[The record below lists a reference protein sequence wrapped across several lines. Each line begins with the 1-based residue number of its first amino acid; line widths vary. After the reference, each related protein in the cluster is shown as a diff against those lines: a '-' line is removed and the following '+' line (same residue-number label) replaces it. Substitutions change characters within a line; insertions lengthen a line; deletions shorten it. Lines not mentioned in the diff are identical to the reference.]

1 MSAPSTSPVRE
12 NLQRRSRGLLAL
24 ADVAALGLVIAIIA
38 LDGGEELDTAL
49 FFGLILVSFFWDVRT
64 FPVRAAFWIALTAAV
79 LVGLIIDD
87 RASTVDLID
96 LALFTAVLMLV
107 YLINSRR
114 AAAARE
120 VDRLVAEQRDQLERL
135 ADLAELKADF
145 TAMVVHEFGNPL
157 AALRRL
163 NEMMRFEGLD
173 PEARAFVLESTRTEI
188 GVLETLVADVSATVA
203 VEREDFRVELH
214 AVDIAALAA
223 QAETYGRSVC
233 ANHVFSVAVDPDL
246 VDRSVRADSDRI
258 AQVIRNLVSNATKYS
273 PAGSAITVHMRHT
286 EPGTA
291 RIEVADE
298 GRGISSADL
307 ERIFDKFGRAD
318 STSGTRVP
326 GVGLGLYI
334 CRRLVLSHGSD
345 LTVRS
350 DVGRGSVFGFDL
362 ALVGPD
368 HSEVP

>member
-1 MSAPSTSPVRE
+1 MRRPSP
-12 NLQRRSRGLLAL
+12 GWLAL
-24 ADVAALGLVIAIIA
+24 TDLALLGLVVVILAV
-38 LDGGEELDTAL
+38 DGGQEFDSAL
-49 FFGLILVSFFWDVRT
+49 YFGLIIQSFFWDVR
-64 FPVRAAFWIALTAAV
+64 FFAVRAAFWGSLIAVVLTT
-79 LVGLIIDD
+79 LIVTD
-87 RASTVDLID
+87 REPPTDLID
-96 LALFTAVLMLV
+96 LAMLLAVLALV
-107 YLINSRR
+107 YVINSRR

-120 VDRLVAEQRDQLERL
+120 IDRLITEQRNQLERL

-173 PEARAFVLESTRTEI
+173 PEARAFVLESTRTEL

-203 VEREDFRVELH
+203 VEREGFRVELH
-214 AVDIAALAA
+214 AVPIAALAE

-233 ANHVFSVAVDPDL
+233 GDHVFSVTVDPEL
-246 VDRSVRADSDRI
+246 IDRSVRADSDRI

-273 PAGSAITVHMRHT
+273 SVGSAISVAMHRTG
-286 EPGTA
+286 PGIV

-298 GRGISSADL
+298 GRGISAADL

-318 STSGTRVP
+318 SAGGTRVP

-350 DVGRGSVFGFDL
+350 DVGKGSVFGFDL

-368 HSEVP
+368 EEVR

>member
-1 MSAPSTSPVRE
+1 MPATTSPLGRDDA
-12 NLQRRSRGLLAL
+12 RRLSPGWLAL
-24 ADVAALGLVIAIIA
+24 TDVALLGLVVVILAVEDGQEFDSA
-38 LDGGEELDTAL
+38 LY
-49 FFGLILVSFFWDVRT
+49 FGLIIQSFFWEIRLFAVRT
-64 FPVRAAFWIALTAAV
+64 AFWGALIAVVVTT
-79 LVGLIIDD
+79 LIVSD
-87 RASTVDLID
+87 RAPATDLID
-96 LALFTAVLMLV
+96 LAMFLAVLGLV
-107 YLINSRR
+107 YVINARR

-120 VDRLVAEQRDQLERL
+120 IDRLIAEQRDQLERL
-135 ADLAELKADF
+135 HGLAELKADF

-173 PEARAFVLESTRTEI
+173 PEARTFVLESTRTEL

-203 VEREDFRVELH
+203 VEREDFRIELH
-214 AVDIAALAA
+214 AVPIATLAD
-223 QAETYGRSVC
+223 QAETFGRSVSG
-233 ANHVFSVAVDPDL
+233 NHVFSVAVDPEL
-246 VDRSVRADSDRI
+246 AGRSVRADSDRI

-273 PAGSAITVHMRHT
+273 SAGSAIGVAMRVT
-286 EPGTA
+286 GPGVV

-298 GRGISSADL
+298 GRGISPADL

-318 STSGTRVP
+318 GAGGSRVP

-350 DVGRGSVFGFDL
+350 DVGKGSVFGFDL

-368 HSEVP
+368 QEVT